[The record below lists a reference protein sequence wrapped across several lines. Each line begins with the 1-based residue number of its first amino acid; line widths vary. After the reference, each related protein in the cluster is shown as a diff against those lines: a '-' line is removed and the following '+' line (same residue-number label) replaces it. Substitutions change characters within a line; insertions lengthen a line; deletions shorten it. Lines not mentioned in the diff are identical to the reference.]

1 MTDTEANT
9 TALAGDATEKGLR
22 LISYQYRPAG
32 NRDRFTHTTVLL
44 ACRIM
49 MLIARR
55 CPAAPLRAPKTR
67 CTSSDGG
74 ANASCEITGYTIIL
88 PDDTGLGSRQE
99 R

>member
-1 MTDTEANT
+1 MTDTEANA
-9 TALAGDATEKGLR
+9 TALAGDAAEKGLR

-49 MLIARR
+49 MQIARR
-55 CPAAPLRAPKTR
+55 CPAAAPLRAPKTR

-74 ANASCEITGYTIIL
+74 ASASCEITRYY
-88 PDDTGLGSRQE
+88 PS
-99 R
+99 